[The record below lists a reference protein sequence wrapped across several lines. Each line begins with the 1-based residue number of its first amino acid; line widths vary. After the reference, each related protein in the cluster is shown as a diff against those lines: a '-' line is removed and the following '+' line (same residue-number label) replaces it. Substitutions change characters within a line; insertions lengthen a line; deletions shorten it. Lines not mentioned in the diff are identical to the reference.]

1 MEGCQLVT
9 EQANNS
15 VDTVRYGPVQIQ
27 SHHPLFIEMLR
38 YGS

>member
-15 VDTVRYGPVQIQ
+15 VDIVRFGPVWSGTDSVIPF
-27 SHHPLFIEMLR
+27 SF
-38 YGS
+38 Y

>member
-1 MEGCQLVT
+1 MEDCQLVT

-15 VDTVRYGPVQIQ
+15 VDIVRYGPVQIQ
-27 SHHPLFIEMLR
+27 SYHSLFIEVLR